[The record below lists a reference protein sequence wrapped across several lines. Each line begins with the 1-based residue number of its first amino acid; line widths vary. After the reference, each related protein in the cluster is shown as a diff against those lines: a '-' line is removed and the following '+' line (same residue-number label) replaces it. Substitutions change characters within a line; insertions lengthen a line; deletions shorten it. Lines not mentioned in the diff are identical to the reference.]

1 MMGVGDDDVGV
12 SVDDAI
18 DGLGSEAS
26 VSAEASM
33 DAGLDSG
40 DYGWGDISAVETG
53 PGDPGGYGGG
63 YDSVLGAL
71 QGIGINIDNI
81 QTNAPNMDP
90 DALESLVQ
98 YGPTASITPSL
109 TVSPYTDQTDID
121 LATIEDVQ
129 YGFPVSEADTSAEG
143 ATFPSMYDT
152 VEPPPVISPPP
163 QTPSYNPG
171 PQSYLDTIISNFTN
185 PEKRSYLVS
194 QRRMNMPLTEGY
206 YDPRGNYQSL
216 RQMFPDVFSADF
228 VEVASP
234 TQMAYGG
241 LATND
246 QNRLRAIQ
254 QVYGQPQATGIRSL
268 SPNRQYAQGG
278 NVMRNIRDEEARVI
292 GVQDDAADQMN
303 RIRYHSGRDARD
315 ERFRVAARE
324 RDAREEMGRLRG
336 EARYQGARAFNQGG
350 VASLAPVAR
359 NMFRKRRL
367 PRAGMV
373 A

>member
-1 MMGVGDDDVGV
+1 MIGDVGEEGDQGVGISEGIGGGIGGGTEGV
-12 SVDDAI
+12 V
-18 DGLGSEAS
+18 
-26 VSAEASM
+26 
-33 DAGLDSG
+33 
-40 DYGWGDISAVETG
+40 DYGTNIAYSPSFSIEDIDFDALKNNPDLNPYYDPNFEPTFKLSDQVLVQGITG
-53 PGDPGGYGGG
+53 PGQANQDE
-63 YDSVLGAL
+63 
-71 QGIGINIDNI
+71 Q
-81 QTNAPNMDP
+81 
-90 DALESLVQ
+90 DALE
-98 YGPTASITPSL
+98 GMNW
-109 TVSPYTDQTDID
+109 
-121 LATIEDVQ
+121 
-129 YGFPVSEADTSAEG
+129 GDTQHSDG
-143 ATFPSMYDT
+143 AAFPSMYDT
-152 VEPPPVISPPP
+152 VDPAPVISPPT

-171 PQSYLDTIISNFTN
+171 PQSHLDTIISNFTN
-185 PEKRSYLVS
+185 PEKRGYLVS

-206 YDPRGNYQSL
+206 YDRRGNYQSL

-268 SPNRQYAQGG
+268 SPNRQYAQCG

-292 GVQDDAADQMN
+292 GVQDNAADEMN
-303 RIRYHSGRDARD
+303 RIRYHSGRAAQD

-324 RDAREEMGRLRG
+324 LDAREEMGRLRG
-336 EARYQGARAFNQGG
+336 EGARAFNQGG

>member
-1 MMGVGDDDVGV
+1 MIGDVGEEGDQGVGISEGIGGGIGGGTEGV
-12 SVDDAI
+12 V
-18 DGLGSEAS
+18 
-26 VSAEASM
+26 
-33 DAGLDSG
+33 
-40 DYGWGDISAVETG
+40 DYGTNIAYSPSFSIEDIDFDALKNNPDLNPYYDPNFEPTFKLSDQVLVQGITG
-53 PGDPGGYGGG
+53 PGQANQDE
-63 YDSVLGAL
+63 
-71 QGIGINIDNI
+71 Q
-81 QTNAPNMDP
+81 
-90 DALESLVQ
+90 DALE
-98 YGPTASITPSL
+98 GMNW
-109 TVSPYTDQTDID
+109 
-121 LATIEDVQ
+121 
-129 YGFPVSEADTSAEG
+129 GDTQHSDG

-152 VEPPPVISPPP
+152 VEPPPVISPPTP
-163 QTPSYNPG
+163 TIPSYNPG
-171 PQSYLDTIISNFTN
+171 PQNYLDTIISNFTN
-185 PEKRSYLVS
+185 PEKRGYLVS

-206 YDPRGNYQSL
+206 YDRRGNYQSL

-292 GVQDDAADQMN
+292 GVQDNAADEMN
-303 RIRYHSGRDARD
+303 RIRYHSGRAAQD

-336 EARYQGARAFNQGG
+336 EGARAFNQGG